1 MVHPADLAAPAR
13 PGRRFDGRRLR
24 SERTRQLLI
33 EAYLTLLAENVRA
46 PTASQ
51 IAEQAGYSVRSIFER
66 FTDLGALGLAAAD
79 HAIAVGQAEAPARDV
94 DGDRSTRIKAHVRTR
109 AVACQKWLPLWRA
122 MIETQDQMAEL
133 KGRVALVRR
142 ANLARLRLMYAA
154 ELATLPG
161 PERKQM
167 LFALGALTSFESW
180 NQLRVDYGLSMEAA
194 QAVWCT
200 AIDRMLPVTPLQPS
214 QAD

>member
-1 MVHPADLAAPAR
+1 MVQDLVLGKP
-13 PGRRFDGRRLR
+13 PGRSSRFDGRRLR

-33 EAYLTLLAENVRA
+33 EAYLTLLAENVRT

-51 IAEQAGYSVRSIFER
+51 IAKQAGYSVRSIFER
-66 FTDLGALGLAAAD
+66 FADLRALGLAAAD
-79 HAIAVGQAEAPARDV
+79 HAIAVGQAEAPAHDV
-94 DGDRSTRIKAHVRTR
+94 DGDRPTRIRAHVRTR

-122 MIETQDQMAEL
+122 MIETQDQLAEL

-142 ANLARLRLMYAA
+142 ANLARLKLMYEP
-154 ELATLPG
+154 ELSALPA
-161 PERKQM
+161 PEREQM

-194 QAVWCT
+194 
-200 AIDRMLPVTPLQPS
+200 RPSGTPRSTGCCRPPHGQTRR
-214 QAD
+214 

>member
-1 MVHPADLAAPAR
+1 MVQDLVLGKPAVQS
-13 PGRRFDGRRLR
+13 RRFDGRRLR
-24 SERTRQLLI
+24 SERTRQLII
-33 EAYLTLLAENVRA
+33 EAYLTLLAGTVRA

-66 FTDLGALGLAAAD
+66 FTDLRALGLAATD
-79 HAIAVGQAEAPARDV
+79 HAIAAGQAEAAPHDI
-94 DGDRSTRIKAHVRTR
+94 DGDRPTRIKSHVKTR

-122 MIETQDQMAEL
+122 MIETQDQLAEL

-142 ANLARLRLMYAA
+142 ANLARLKLMYAR
-154 ELATLPG
+154 ELSALPG

-180 NQLRVDYGLSMEAA
+180 NQLRVDYGLTMEAA

-200 AIDRMLPVTPLQPS
+200 AIDRMLPATPPR
-214 QAD
+214 AD

>member
-1 MVHPADLAAPAR
+1 MVQDLVLAKP
-13 PGRRFDGRRLR
+13 PGRSRFDGRRLR
-24 SERTRQLLI
+24 SERTRQLII
-33 EAYLTLLAENVRA
+33 EAYLTLLAANVRA

-66 FTDLGALGLAAAD
+66 FTDLPALGLAAAD
-79 HAIAVGQAEAPARDV
+79 HAIAAGQAEAAAQDV
-94 DGDRSTRIKAHVRTR
+94 DGDRPTRIRAHVRTR
-109 AVACQKWLPLWRA
+109 AVACQKWLPMWRA
-122 MIETQDQMAEL
+122 MIDTQEQLAEL
-133 KGRVALVRR
+133 KERVALVRR
-142 ANLARLRLMYAA
+142 ANLARLKLMYAP
-154 ELATLPG
+154 ELSALPG

-194 QAVWCT
+194 QAVWYT
-200 AIDRMLPVTPLQPS
+200 AIDRMLPATPP